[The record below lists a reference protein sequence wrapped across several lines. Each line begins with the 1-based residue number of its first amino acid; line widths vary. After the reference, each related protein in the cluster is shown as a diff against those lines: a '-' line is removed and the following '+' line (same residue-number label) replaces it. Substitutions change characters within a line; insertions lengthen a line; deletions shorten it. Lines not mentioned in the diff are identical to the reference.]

1 VQLRDISADRYAR
14 EILPQTAPLWAGRRS
29 FDEYVAQTLEIARSP
44 FGRRDYRTIGLYD
57 GRRCVTSFKRYER
70 TIRHGATRLRGVGF
84 GAVFTPAEYRGRGY
98 ASIMLA
104 MVLDSGRSEGYDLA
118 YLFSDIRPQFYA
130 AIGFAPLPS
139 RRFSLRAELLPSA
152 RLDLARLDDGDWSA
166 VRRLYDRTEGSS
178 ELAFVRDAAVWGW
191 IRMRVRRGSEHWRG
205 EETNLVARRRGK
217 IVAYSLGVRD
227 PENDRYGLDEY
238 GFAGDAD
245 ETMPGLLR
253 AAAGDLRRVGGW
265 LPPNGPRKML
275 PKLAISAR
283 KNAILMMAPLSA
295 KGEEALRRVL
305 SDRLEV
311 GWATDHV

>member
-29 FDEYVAQTLEIARSP
+29 FDEYVAQTLEIARSQ
-44 FGRRDYRTIGLYD
+44 FGRRYRTIGLYD
-57 GRRCVTSFKRYER
+57 GRRCVTSSKRYER
-70 TIRHGATRLRGVGF
+70 TIRHGAKSLRAIGF
-84 GAVFTPAEYRGRGY
+84 GAVFTPAENRGRGY

-104 MVLDSGRSEGYDLA
+104 TALDGARSEGYDLA

-139 RRFSLRAELLPSA
+139 RRFSLRAELLPSV
-152 RLDLARLDDGDWSA
+152 RLDLARLDDRDWSA
-166 VRRLYDRTEGSS
+166 VRRLYDRTERAS

-191 IRMRVRRGSEHWRG
+191 IRMRVRHGSEHWRG
-205 EETNLVARRRGK
+205 EETNLVARRRGR

-238 GFAGDAD
+238 GFARDAA
-245 ETMPGLLR
+245 EMVPGLLR

-265 LPPNGPRKML
+265 LPPSGPRELL
-275 PKLAISAR
+275 PKLAVSAR

-295 KGEEALRRVL
+295 QGEAALRRVL